1 MDTASA
7 HEQGVVNA
15 FIARDLRGRYL
26 TGLSSKRRAR
36 LLDRF
41 SSIRDFDRTVLVE
54 IPPRDQH
61 AAAIAALLRSHGA
74 PDHCYLMSADPTLDK
89 SVRELESA
97 LIGIVPATVIS
108 CIPGRLGYLETEARG
123 YRFLLRR

>member
-1 MDTASA
+1 MDTSSA

-15 FIARDLRGRYL
+15 FIARHLRERYL
-26 TGLSSKRRAR
+26 MGLTSKRRAR

-41 SSIRDFDRTVLVE
+41 SSIRDFDPTVLVE
-54 IPPRDQH
+54 IPPQDQH

-74 PDHCYLMSADPTLDK
+74 SDQCYLMSADPALDK
-89 SVRELESA
+89 SVQKLESA
-97 LIGIVPATVIS
+97 LINIVPATVIS
-108 CIPGRLGYLETEARG
+108 CIPGRLGFLETEARG